1 MNKYYGSVL
10 NEENTALC
18 CPKFK
23 NGHRM
28 QKLVAGMTDDLAP
41 REWELDALKDIKCID
56 NHQRPIRFWSR
67 EIIKSCYGGNN
78 T

>member
-1 MNKYYGSVL
+1 
-10 NEENTALC
+10 
-18 CPKFK
+18 
-23 NGHRM
+23 M